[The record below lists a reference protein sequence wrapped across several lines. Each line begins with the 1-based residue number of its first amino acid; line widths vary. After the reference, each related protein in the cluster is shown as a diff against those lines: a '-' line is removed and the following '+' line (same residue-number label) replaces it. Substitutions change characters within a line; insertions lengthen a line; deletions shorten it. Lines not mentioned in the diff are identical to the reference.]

1 MEIVTFFQIEAK
13 QIKKVKHSHLTDK
26 IVYTERSSRTG
37 EKVLIIY
44 L

>member
-13 QIKKVKHSHLTDK
+13 QTKKVKHSHLTDK